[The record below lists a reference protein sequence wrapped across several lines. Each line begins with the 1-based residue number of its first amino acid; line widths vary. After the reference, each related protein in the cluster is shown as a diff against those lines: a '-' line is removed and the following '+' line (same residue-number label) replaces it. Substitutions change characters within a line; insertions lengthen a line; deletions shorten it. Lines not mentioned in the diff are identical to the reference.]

1 MNISRGKRD
10 HNAPESYVTTA
21 RTFAAT
27 AHSACILFGLSVMSN
42 SLTAA
47 PIEAPY
53 GSWASPLSAQAVAAG
68 GIYFS
73 DLRSADGRL
82 YWTENVPAAG
92 GAMSLFS
99 SYNGVAAPVTPAGTN
114 VRTRVHEYGGAPFVV
129 AGDTVY
135 YSQFSDQRLY
145 ALKSGGNPVPVTPAG
160 YRYADCIALPAA
172 GAGLICVRED
182 HTDPAHV
189 RNTLVRLRLP
199 SPTGDKSS
207 AATASGGA
215 AANDAAAAG
224 EVIFEGT
231 DFVAYPRLS
240 PDGRRLAFIS
250 WNHPNMP
257 WDGTELKVA
266 ELSPR
271 GLSSPVLI
279 AGGASESVLE
289 PQWDRDGT
297 LYFISDRS
305 GFWNLYAQRETG
317 AHGKSGAS
325 RETGTHAVWS
335 RPAEFAGPL
344 WSFGQANY
352 VLLGDG
358 RAVVAFSER
367 GIGRLAVLNLKSGEA
382 RELNLPYVEFSHL
395 TKVDGQHIAAIAAA
409 AKAPLSIVSIDIAE
423 PKATTLRTAG
433 TSPLAPEAISAA
445 EPIDFPSASGRTA
458 HAFYY
463 PPANPD
469 YRGTAG
475 TLPPLLALVHGGPTG
490 QASPSLHSSVQFWT
504 SRGFAVVDVNYGGS
518 SGYGRTYRRTL
529 NGQWGV
535 VDAEDVIAAVRFLV
549 ADKRVDPERT
559 AISGGSAG
567 GYTVLVA
574 LSTSNVFRAGADFFG
589 VSDMTALARDTHKFE
604 SRYLDSLIGPL
615 PQAQAVYDSRS
626 PLNHLDGFKVP
637 VIVLQ
642 GADDPIVPPNQSER
656 IVAALRARHV
666 PVAYVLYPGESH
678 GFRKPETIIHSL
690 QSELSFFG
698 QVFKFK
704 PADQLPPLTIEGLA
718 PTS

>member
-1 MNISRGKRD
+1 MNIPRGGERD
-10 HNAPESYVTTA
+10 GIA
-21 RTFAAT
+21 RPVFPAAAT
-27 AHSACILFGLSVMSN
+27 CALLYLLM
-42 SLTAA
+42 TADSIAATA

-68 GIYFS
+68 GIGFG

-82 YWTENVPAAG
+82 YWTENVPSAG
-92 GAMSLFS
+92 GATALFS
-99 SYNGVAAPVTPAGTN
+99 LSAGVAAPVTPSGAN
-114 VRTRVHEYGGAPFVV
+114 VRTRVHEYGGAPFIV

-135 YSQFSDQRLY
+135 YSQLSDQRLY
-145 ALKSGGNPVPVTPAG
+145 ALKAGGTPAPVTPAG
-160 YRYADCIALPAA
+160 FRYADCIALTA
-172 GAGLICVRED
+172 GNSGAELICVRED
-182 HTDPAHV
+182 HTDAAHV
-189 RNTLVRLRLP
+189 RNTLVRLKLP
-199 SPTGDKSS
+199 AVGGGEGAEKNGTG
-207 AATASGGA
+207 T
-215 AANDAAAAG
+215 AG

-250 WNHPNMP
+250 WNHPHMP

-266 ELSPR
+266 ELTPR
-271 GLSSPVLI
+271 GLKTPVVI

-289 PQWDRDGT
+289 PQWDHDGT

-305 GFWNLYAQRETG
+305 GFWNLYAQRN
-317 AHGKSGAS
+317 
-325 RETGTHAVWS
+325 HAVRAIWP
-335 RPAEFAGPL
+335 RAAEFAGPL

-358 RAVVAFSER
+358 RAVAAFSER
-367 GIGRLAVLNLKSGEA
+367 GFDKLAIVDLKGGTA
-382 RELNLPYVEFSHL
+382 RELDLPYVEFSHL
-395 TKVDGQHIAAIAAA
+395 TKIDGQHIAAIAASA
-409 AKAPLSIVSIDIAE
+409 TAPLSIVSIDMATA
-423 PKATTLRTAG
+423 KATTLRSAG
-433 TSPLAPEAISAA
+433 TSPLAPDAISAA
-445 EPIDFPSASGRTA
+445 TPIDFPSASGRTA

-463 PPANPD
+463 SPTNPG

-490 QASPSLHSSVQFWT
+490 LASPALRTGVQFWT

-518 SGYGRTYRRTL
+518 SGYGRAYRQEL

-549 ADKRVDPERT
+549 SEKRADPNRT

-574 LSTSNVFRAGADFFG
+574 LSTSDVFRAGADFFG

-615 PQAQAVYDSRS
+615 PQAQAIYDSRS

-642 GADDPIVPPNQSER
+642 GADDPIVPPNQSEQ

-690 QSELSFFG
+690 QAELSFFA

-704 PADQLPPLTIEGLA
+704 PADQLPPLIIEGLA
-718 PTS
+718 PT